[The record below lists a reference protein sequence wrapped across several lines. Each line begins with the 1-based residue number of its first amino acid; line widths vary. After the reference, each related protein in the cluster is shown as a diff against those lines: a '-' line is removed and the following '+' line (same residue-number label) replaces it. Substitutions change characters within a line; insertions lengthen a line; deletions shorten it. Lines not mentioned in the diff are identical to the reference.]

1 MNENKDYV
9 SHLNKA
15 RKKRNQKWDPR
26 YLLLAIVVVLL
37 IGLGVL
43 AAVNVKSAV
52 SGKAARKSD
61 NVIEEPGTGLEAA
74 SASNAAREEEEK
86 AKEEQEIQSAIDA
99 YQNLGI
105 VQVSGYVNIRE
116 TPDMKGN
123 IIGKVSGDGACEVLG
138 EEGEW
143 SHITSGGIEG
153 YISSQYLVTGEE
165 AKELAKSLVKK
176 RAIIMTENDNL
187 NIRSGPS
194 KDAEIVGQALPAER
208 YEVLSEADGW
218 VEINSGYISAD
229 YCEVKYALNEGRKL
243 DLKAQAI
250 NQYDNLV
257 IFKKSGYMNVRST
270 PENKGDDNVIGKLTS
285 KAAGDIIETLDG
297 WYKIKS
303 GTVTGYIAADPE
315 LIATGQE
322 AKDLAMQNATQ
333 MAIITTDVL
342 NVRVE
347 PNTDSKIWTQIVKDE
362 RYPVVDQQ
370 DGWVQIDLGSVDAE
384 DGSQDGDEK
393 AYISTRDNNVEVRY
407 ALNEAIK
414 FTPAKDSSSGAS
426 SDGSGSSTKQSR
438 RSQLVNY
445 ALQFVGNRYVWGG
458 TSLTNGVDCSGF
470 TMRVMEKFGVSLPH
484 YSGSQA
490 QMGKKVTS
498 ATMKPGDLIFYAGS
512 NGKVNHVAIYIGNG
526 RIVHAASRTIQQRTR
541 VRTLYQHIQQT
552 AGSYKRQEHNQP
564 FRQ

>member
-303 GTVTGYIAADPE
+303 GTVTGYIAADPV

-370 DGWVQIDLGSVDAE
+370 DGWVQIDLGSVDTE

-526 RIVHAASRTIQQRTR
+526 RIVHAASRRSGIKTSTWNYRTPVAIR
-541 VRTLYQHIQQT
+541 SMLD
-552 AGSYKRQEHNQP
+552 
-564 FRQ
+564 

>member
-1 MNENKDYV
+1 MSENKDYI
-9 SHLNKA
+9 SRLNKA
-15 RKKRNQKWDPR
+15 RRNRNQKWDPR
-26 YLLLAIVVVLL
+26 YILMA
-37 IGLGVL
+37 L
-43 AAVNVKSAV
+43 AAVVLIGIIVLAVINVKSAV
-52 SGKAARKSD
+52 SGRVARGGSE
-61 NVIEEPGTGLEAA
+61 NVIDEPGTGLEAA

-86 AKEEQEIQSAIDA
+86 AKEEQEIQDAVDA

-123 IIGKVSGDGACEVLG
+123 IIGKISGDGACEVLG

-153 YISSQYLVTGEE
+153 YISSQYLVTGDE
-165 AKELAKSLVKK
+165 AKELSKGLVKK

-187 NIRSGPS
+187 NIRSEAS
-194 KDAEIVGQALPAER
+194 KDAQIVGQALPAER
-208 YEVLSEADGW
+208 YEVLSEEDGW
-218 VEINSGYISAD
+218 IQINGGYISAD

-285 KAAGDIIETLDG
+285 KAAGDIIETVDG

-322 AKDLAMQNATQ
+322 AKDLAMQNAAQ

-414 FTPAKDSSSGAS
+414 FTPAKDNGSDSSKNGSSGS
-426 SDGSGSSTKQSR
+426 KQSR

-490 QMGKKVTS
+490 QMGKKVSS
-498 ATMKPGDLIFYAGS
+498 ANMQPGDLIFYAGS

-526 RIVHAASRTIQQRTR
+526 RIVHAASRRSGIKTSTWNYRTPVAIR
-541 VRTLYQHIQQT
+541 SMLD
-552 AGSYKRQEHNQP
+552 
-564 FRQ
+564 

>member
-257 IFKKSGYMNVRST
+257 SFKKSGYMNVRST

-285 KAAGDIIETLDG
+285 KAAGDIIETVDG

-526 RIVHAASRTIQQRTR
+526 RIVHAASRRSGIKTSTWNYRTPVAIR
-541 VRTLYQHIQQT
+541 SMLD
-552 AGSYKRQEHNQP
+552 
-564 FRQ
+564 

>member
-187 NIRSGPS
+187 NIRSSPS

-285 KAAGDIIETLDG
+285 KAAGDIMETLDG

-370 DGWVQIDLGSVDAE
+370 DGWVQIDLGSVDTE

-526 RIVHAASRTIQQRTR
+526 RIVHAASRRSGIKTSTWNYRTPVAIR
-541 VRTLYQHIQQT
+541 SMLD
-552 AGSYKRQEHNQP
+552 
-564 FRQ
+564 

>member
-426 SDGSGSSTKQSR
+426 SDGSGSSTKQPR

-526 RIVHAASRTIQQRTR
+526 RIVHAASRRSGIKTSTWNYRTPVAIR
-541 VRTLYQHIQQT
+541 SMLD
-552 AGSYKRQEHNQP
+552 
-564 FRQ
+564 

>member
-1 MNENKDYV
+1 MSENKDYI
-9 SHLNKA
+9 SRLNKA
-15 RKKRNQKWDPR
+15 RRNRNQKWDPR
-26 YLLLAIVVVLL
+26 YILMA
-37 IGLGVL
+37 L
-43 AAVNVKSAV
+43 AAVVLIGIIVLAVINVKSAV
-52 SGKAARKSD
+52 SGRVARGSSE
-61 NVIEEPGTGLEAA
+61 NVIDEPGTGLEAA

-86 AKEEQEIQSAIDA
+86 AKEEQEIQEAVDA

-123 IIGKVSGDGACEVLG
+123 IIGKISGDGACEVLG

-153 YISSQYLVTGEE
+153 YISSQYLVTGDE
-165 AKELAKSLVKK
+165 AKELAKGLVKK

-187 NIRSGPS
+187 NIRSGAS
-194 KDAEIVGQALPAER
+194 KDSEIVGQALPAER
-208 YEVLSEADGW
+208 YEVLSEEDGW
-218 VEINSGYISAD
+218 IQINGGYISAD

-285 KAAGDIIETLDG
+285 KAAGDIIETVDG

-322 AKDLAMQNATQ
+322 AKDLAMQNAAQ

-414 FTPAKDSSSGAS
+414 FTPSKDNGSSG
-426 SDGSGSSTKQSR
+426 GGSSTKQSR

-498 ATMKPGDLIFYAGS
+498 ATMQPGDLIFYAGS

-526 RIVHAASRTIQQRTR
+526 RIVHAASRRSGIKTSTWNYRTPVAIR
-541 VRTLYQHIQQT
+541 SMLD
-552 AGSYKRQEHNQP
+552 
-564 FRQ
+564 

>member
-512 NGKVNHVAIYIGNG
+512 NGKVKHVAIYIGNG
-526 RIVHAASRTIQQRTR
+526 RIVHAASRRSGIKTSTWNYRTPVAIR
-541 VRTLYQHIQQT
+541 SMLD
-552 AGSYKRQEHNQP
+552 
-564 FRQ
+564 

>member
-303 GTVTGYIAADPE
+303 GTVTGYIAAYPE

-526 RIVHAASRTIQQRTR
+526 RIVHAASRRSGIKTSTWNYRTPVAIR
-541 VRTLYQHIQQT
+541 SMLD
-552 AGSYKRQEHNQP
+552 
-564 FRQ
+564 

>member
-9 SHLNKA
+9 SQLNKA

-370 DGWVQIDLGSVDAE
+370 DGWVQIDLGSVDTE

-526 RIVHAASRTIQQRTR
+526 RIVHAASRRSGIKTSTWNYRTPVAIR
-541 VRTLYQHIQQT
+541 SMLD
-552 AGSYKRQEHNQP
+552 
-564 FRQ
+564 

>member
-490 QMGKKVTS
+490 QMGKKVSS
-498 ATMKPGDLIFYAGS
+498 ANMQPGDLIFYAGS

-526 RIVHAASRTIQQRTR
+526 RIVHAASRRSGIKTSTWNYRTPVAIR
-541 VRTLYQHIQQT
+541 SMLD
-552 AGSYKRQEHNQP
+552 
-564 FRQ
+564 

>member
-362 RYPVVDQQ
+362 RYPVVDQR

-526 RIVHAASRTIQQRTR
+526 RIVHAASRRSGIKTSTWNYRTPVTIRSM
-541 VRTLYQHIQQT
+541 LD
-552 AGSYKRQEHNQP
+552 
-564 FRQ
+564 

>member
-285 KAAGDIIETLDG
+285 KAAGDIMETLDG

-526 RIVHAASRTIQQRTR
+526 RIVHAASRRSGIKTSTWNYRTPVAIR
-541 VRTLYQHIQQT
+541 SMLD
-552 AGSYKRQEHNQP
+552 
-564 FRQ
+564 

>member
-1 MNENKDYV
+1 
-9 SHLNKA
+9 
-15 RKKRNQKWDPR
+15 
-26 YLLLAIVVVLL
+26 
-37 IGLGVL
+37 
-43 AAVNVKSAV
+43 
-52 SGKAARKSD
+52 
-61 NVIEEPGTGLEAA
+61 
-74 SASNAAREEEEK
+74 
-86 AKEEQEIQSAIDA
+86 
-99 YQNLGI
+99 
-105 VQVSGYVNIRE
+105 
-116 TPDMKGN
+116 
-123 IIGKVSGDGACEVLG
+123 
-138 EEGEW
+138 
-143 SHITSGGIEG
+143 
-153 YISSQYLVTGEE
+153 
-165 AKELAKSLVKK
+165 
-176 RAIIMTENDNL
+176 MTENDNL

-370 DGWVQIDLGSVDAE
+370 DGWVQIDLGSVDTE

-414 FTPAKDSSSGAS
+414 FTPAKDSSSGGS
-426 SDGSGSSTKQSR
+426 SGGSGSSTKQSR

-526 RIVHAASRTIQQRTR
+526 RIVHAASRRSGIKTSTWNYRTPVAIR
-541 VRTLYQHIQQT
+541 SMLD
-552 AGSYKRQEHNQP
+552 
-564 FRQ
+564 

>member
-86 AKEEQEIQSAIDA
+86 AKEEQEIQSVIDA

-370 DGWVQIDLGSVDAE
+370 DGWVQIDLGSVDTE

-414 FTPAKDSSSGAS
+414 FTPAKDSSSGGS
-426 SDGSGSSTKQSR
+426 SGGSGSSTKQSR

-526 RIVHAASRTIQQRTR
+526 RIVHAASRRSGIKTSTWNYRTPVAIR
-541 VRTLYQHIQQT
+541 SMLD
-552 AGSYKRQEHNQP
+552 
-564 FRQ
+564 

>member
-490 QMGKKVTS
+490 QMGKKGTS

-526 RIVHAASRTIQQRTR
+526 RIVHAASRRSGIKTSTWNYRTPVAIR
-541 VRTLYQHIQQT
+541 SMLD
-552 AGSYKRQEHNQP
+552 
-564 FRQ
+564 

>member
-322 AKDLAMQNATQ
+322 AKDPAMQNATQ

-526 RIVHAASRTIQQRTR
+526 RIVHAASRRSGIKTSTWNYRTPVAIR
-541 VRTLYQHIQQT
+541 SMLD
-552 AGSYKRQEHNQP
+552 
-564 FRQ
+564 

>member
-1 MNENKDYV
+1 MNENKEYV

-526 RIVHAASRTIQQRTR
+526 RIVHAASRRSGIKTSTWNYRTPVAIR
-541 VRTLYQHIQQT
+541 SMLD
-552 AGSYKRQEHNQP
+552 
-564 FRQ
+564 

>member
-153 YISSQYLVTGEE
+153 YISGQYLVTGEE

-526 RIVHAASRTIQQRTR
+526 RIVHAASRRSGIKTSTWNYRTPVAIR
-541 VRTLYQHIQQT
+541 SMLD
-552 AGSYKRQEHNQP
+552 
-564 FRQ
+564 

>member
-187 NIRSGPS
+187 NIRSGSS

-414 FTPAKDSSSGAS
+414 FTPAKDSSSGGS
-426 SDGSGSSTKQSR
+426 SGGSGSSTKQSR

-526 RIVHAASRTIQQRTR
+526 RIVHAASRRSGIKTSTWNYRTPVAIR
-541 VRTLYQHIQQT
+541 SMLD
-552 AGSYKRQEHNQP
+552 
-564 FRQ
+564 

>member
-257 IFKKSGYMNVRST
+257 IFKKSGYMNVRNT

-370 DGWVQIDLGSVDAE
+370 DGWVQIDLGSVDTE

-526 RIVHAASRTIQQRTR
+526 RIVHAASRRSGIKTSTWNYRTPVAIR
-541 VRTLYQHIQQT
+541 SMLD
-552 AGSYKRQEHNQP
+552 
-564 FRQ
+564 

>member
-1 MNENKDYV
+1 MSENKDYI
-9 SHLNKA
+9 SRLNKA
-15 RKKRNQKWDPR
+15 RKKRNQKWDPK
-26 YLLLAIVVVLL
+26 YILMALLAVILL
-37 IGLGVL
+37 GIIVL

-52 SGKAARKSD
+52 SERVTPDGSES
-61 NVIEEPGTGLEAA
+61 VIDEPGTGLEAA
-74 SASNAAREEEEK
+74 SASNVAREQEEK
-86 AKEEQEIQSAIDA
+86 AKEEQEIQSVIDA

-143 SHITSGGIEG
+143 SYITSGGIEG

-165 AKELAKSLVKK
+165 AKELAKGLVKK

-187 NIRSGPS
+187 NIRSGAS
-194 KDAEIVGQALPAER
+194 KDSEIVGQALPGER
-208 YEVLSEADGW
+208 YEVLSEEDGW
-218 VEINSGYISAD
+218 VQIGGGYISAD

-270 PENKGDDNVIGKLTS
+270 PENKGDENVIGKLTS
-285 KAAGDIIETLDG
+285 KAAGDIIETTDG
-297 WYKIKS
+297 WYKIRS
-303 GTVTGYIAADPE
+303 GTVTGYISADPE

-342 NVRVE
+342 NVRTE
-347 PNTDSKIWTQIVKDE
+347 PNTESKIWTQIVKDE

-370 DGWVQIDLGSVDAE
+370 DGWVQIDLGSVDEE
-384 DGSQDGDEK
+384 DGGQDGDEK
-393 AYISTRDNNVEVRY
+393 AYISTRDNNIEVRY

-414 FTPAKDSSSGAS
+414 FTPSKDNGSSG
-426 SDGSGSSTKQSR
+426 GGSSTKQSR

-498 ATMKPGDLIFYAGS
+498 ATMQPGDLIFYAGS

-526 RIVHAASRTIQQRTR
+526 RIVHAASRRSGIKTSTWNYRTPVAIR
-541 VRTLYQHIQQT
+541 SMLD
-552 AGSYKRQEHNQP
+552 
-564 FRQ
+564 

>member
-370 DGWVQIDLGSVDAE
+370 DGWVQIDLGSVDTE

-526 RIVHAASRTIQQRTR
+526 RIVHAASRRSGIKTSTWNYRTPVASR
-541 VRTLYQHIQQT
+541 SMLD
-552 AGSYKRQEHNQP
+552 
-564 FRQ
+564 

>member
-243 DLKAQAI
+243 DLKAQAL

-526 RIVHAASRTIQQRTR
+526 RIVHAASRRSGIKTSTWNYRTPVAIR
-541 VRTLYQHIQQT
+541 SMLD
-552 AGSYKRQEHNQP
+552 
-564 FRQ
+564 

>member
-370 DGWVQIDLGSVDAE
+370 DGWVQIDLGSVDTE

-393 AYISTRDNNVEVRY
+393 AYISTRDNNVEVSY

-526 RIVHAASRTIQQRTR
+526 RIVHAASRRSGIKTSTWNYRTPVTIRSM
-541 VRTLYQHIQQT
+541 LD
-552 AGSYKRQEHNQP
+552 
-564 FRQ
+564 

>member
-1 MNENKDYV
+1 MSENKDYIYR
-9 SHLNKA
+9 LNKA
-15 RKKRNQKWDPR
+15 RRNRNQKWDPR
-26 YLLLAIVVVLL
+26 YILMA
-37 IGLGVL
+37 L
-43 AAVNVKSAV
+43 AAVVLIGIIVLAVINVKSAV
-52 SGKAARKSD
+52 SGRVARGGSE
-61 NVIEEPGTGLEAA
+61 NVIDEPGTGLEAA
-74 SASNAAREEEEK
+74 SASNAVREEEEK
-86 AKEEQEIQSAIDA
+86 AKEEQEIQNAVDA

-123 IIGKVSGDGACEVLG
+123 IIGKISGDGACEVLG

-153 YISSQYLVTGEE
+153 YISSQYLVTGDE
-165 AKELAKSLVKK
+165 AKELAKGLVKK

-187 NIRSGPS
+187 NIRSEAS
-194 KDAEIVGQALPAER
+194 KDAQIVGQALPAER
-208 YEVLSEADGW
+208 YEVLSEEDGW
-218 VEINSGYISAD
+218 IQINGGYISAD

-285 KAAGDIIETLDG
+285 KAAGDIIETVDG

-322 AKDLAMQNATQ
+322 AKDLAMQNAAQ

-414 FTPAKDSSSGAS
+414 FTPAKDNGSDSSKNGSSGS
-426 SDGSGSSTKQSR
+426 KQSR

-490 QMGKKVTS
+490 QMGKKVSS
-498 ATMKPGDLIFYAGS
+498 ANMQPGDLIFYAGS
-512 NGKVNHVAIYIGNG
+512 SGKVNHVAIYIGNG
-526 RIVHAASRTIQQRTR
+526 RIVHAASRRSGIKTSTWNYRTPVAIR
-541 VRTLYQHIQQT
+541 SMLD
-552 AGSYKRQEHNQP
+552 
-564 FRQ
+564 

>member
-370 DGWVQIDLGSVDAE
+370 DGWVQIDLGSVDTE
-384 DGSQDGDEK
+384 VGSQDGDEK

-526 RIVHAASRTIQQRTR
+526 RIVHAASRRSGIKTSTWNYRTPVAIR
-541 VRTLYQHIQQT
+541 SMLD
-552 AGSYKRQEHNQP
+552 
-564 FRQ
+564 

>member
-370 DGWVQIDLGSVDAE
+370 DGWVQIDLGSVDTE

-490 QMGKKVTS
+490 QMGKKVTY

-526 RIVHAASRTIQQRTR
+526 RIVHAASRRSGIKTSTWNYRTPVAIR
-541 VRTLYQHIQQT
+541 SMLD
-552 AGSYKRQEHNQP
+552 
-564 FRQ
+564 

>member
-498 ATMKPGDLIFYAGS
+498 ATMIPGDLIFYAGS

-526 RIVHAASRTIQQRTR
+526 RIVHAASRRSGIKTSTWNYRTPVAIR
-541 VRTLYQHIQQT
+541 SMLD
-552 AGSYKRQEHNQP
+552 
-564 FRQ
+564 

>member
-105 VQVSGYVNIRE
+105 VQVFGYVNIRE

-526 RIVHAASRTIQQRTR
+526 RIVHAASRRSGIKTSTWNYRTPVAIR
-541 VRTLYQHIQQT
+541 SMLD
-552 AGSYKRQEHNQP
+552 
-564 FRQ
+564 

>member
-370 DGWVQIDLGSVDAE
+370 DGWVQIDLGSVDTE

-458 TSLTNGVDCSGF
+458 TSLTNGVDCCGF

-526 RIVHAASRTIQQRTR
+526 RIVHAASRRSGIKTSTWNYRTPVAIR
-541 VRTLYQHIQQT
+541 SMLD
-552 AGSYKRQEHNQP
+552 
-564 FRQ
+564 

>member
-526 RIVHAASRTIQQRTR
+526 RIVHAASRRSGIKISTWNYRTPAKIR
-541 VRTLYQHIQQT
+541 NVID
-552 AGSYKRQEHNQP
+552 
-564 FRQ
+564 

>member
-285 KAAGDIIETLDG
+285 KAVGDIIETLDG

-526 RIVHAASRTIQQRTR
+526 RIVHAASRRSGIKTSTWNYRTPVAIR
-541 VRTLYQHIQQT
+541 SMLD
-552 AGSYKRQEHNQP
+552 
-564 FRQ
+564 

>member
-208 YEVLSEADGW
+208 YEVLSEADRW

-370 DGWVQIDLGSVDAE
+370 DGWVQIDLGSVDTE

-526 RIVHAASRTIQQRTR
+526 RIVHAASRRSGIKTSTWNYRTPVAIR
-541 VRTLYQHIQQT
+541 SMLD
-552 AGSYKRQEHNQP
+552 
-564 FRQ
+564 

>member
-26 YLLLAIVVVLL
+26 YLLLDIVVVLL

-526 RIVHAASRTIQQRTR
+526 RIVHAASRRSGIKTSTWNYRTPVAIR
-541 VRTLYQHIQQT
+541 SMLD
-552 AGSYKRQEHNQP
+552 
-564 FRQ
+564 

>member
-194 KDAEIVGQALPAER
+194 KDSEIVGQALPAER

-315 LIATGQE
+315 MIATGQE

-370 DGWVQIDLGSVDAE
+370 DGWVQIDLGSVDTE

-526 RIVHAASRTIQQRTR
+526 RIVHAASRRSGIKTSTWNYRTPVTIRSM
-541 VRTLYQHIQQT
+541 LD
-552 AGSYKRQEHNQP
+552 
-564 FRQ
+564 

>member
-1 MNENKDYV
+1 MSENKDYI
-9 SHLNKA
+9 SRLNKA
-15 RKKRNQKWDPR
+15 RRNRNQKWDPR
-26 YLLLAIVVVLL
+26 YILMA
-37 IGLGVL
+37 L
-43 AAVNVKSAV
+43 AAVVLIGIIVLAVINVKSAV
-52 SGKAARKSD
+52 SGRVARGGSE
-61 NVIEEPGTGLEAA
+61 NVIDEPGTGLEAA

-86 AKEEQEIQSAIDA
+86 AKEEQEIQEAVDA

-123 IIGKVSGDGACEVLG
+123 IIGKISGDGACEVLG

-165 AKELAKSLVKK
+165 AKELAKGLVKK

-187 NIRSGPS
+187 NIRSGAS
-194 KDAEIVGQALPAER
+194 KDSEIVGQALPAER
-208 YEVLSEADGW
+208 YEVLSEEDGW
-218 VEINSGYISAD
+218 IQINGGYISAD
-229 YCEVKYALNEGRKL
+229 YCEVKYVLNEGRKL

-285 KAAGDIIETLDG
+285 KAAGDIIETVDG

-322 AKDLAMQNATQ
+322 AKDLAMQNAAQ

-414 FTPAKDSSSGAS
+414 FTPSKDNGSSG
-426 SDGSGSSTKQSR
+426 GGSSTKQSR

-498 ATMKPGDLIFYAGS
+498 ATMQPGDLIFYAGS

-526 RIVHAASRTIQQRTR
+526 RIVHAASRRSGIKTSTWNYRTPVAIR
-541 VRTLYQHIQQT
+541 SMLD
-552 AGSYKRQEHNQP
+552 
-564 FRQ
+564 

>member
-426 SDGSGSSTKQSR
+426 SDGSGSSTKQS
-438 RSQLVNY
+438 

-526 RIVHAASRTIQQRTR
+526 RIVHAASRRSGIKTSTWNYRTPVAIR
-541 VRTLYQHIQQT
+541 SMLD
-552 AGSYKRQEHNQP
+552 
-564 FRQ
+564 

>member
-1 MNENKDYV
+1 MNENKDCV

-61 NVIEEPGTGLEAA
+61 NVIEEPGTGLEAV

-526 RIVHAASRTIQQRTR
+526 RIVHAASRRSGIKTSTWNYRTPVAIR
-541 VRTLYQHIQQT
+541 SMLD
-552 AGSYKRQEHNQP
+552 
-564 FRQ
+564 